1 MSQRECAGF
10 NWPPSHIPAEEP
22 VSISPE
28 SVKRAGP
35 FARDAIPLRLTVAFV
50 PFFRRPVG
58 DGIDCDPSAFP
69 AVGVGH
75 PASQATL
82 PSSALI
88 GTLLHCAP
96 SL

>member
-10 NWPPSHIPAEEP
+10 NWPEFSISAEEP

-28 SVKRAGP
+28 AVSRAGP
-35 FARDAIPLRLTVAFV
+35 MISETKKPVFRLLSV
-50 PFFRRPVG
+50 
-58 DGIDCDPSAFP
+58 FP
-69 AVGVGH
+69 ASLYPFCAGVPAIGVGH
-75 PASQATL
+75 PDSHTCR
-82 PSSALI
+82 PNSALI